1 MKKNLLLLMM
11 CVVLAFSWT
20 KASAVS
26 LSFAD
31 GVATLDFDGTDYQ
44 MLDSYGNI
52 TNEFNNGGWGAIN
65 NNNLTKLIVKG
76 TIPSAN
82 RDKIFEQIKNKF
94 DQNKRT
100 QTLDMSQMKGMTLD
114 QLKNIQL
121 CAAKIIL
128 PIGMDLPDA
137 DTYVASNDNGWNP
150 KWQSKGYI
158 CTLSEEGGTVT
169 IAGQKFDNRNGE
181 SVIANDL
188 GYNTSSQSIDDSQT
202 IYPFSNATKIELVSG
217 VEGNG
222 NDANYTHTDVLA
234 IEKFNAASAV
244 TTYENGVLTL
254 AEGDDTQETLPGK
267 VQELNALD
275 ADKVVFPDGSVW
287 EKSTGKLTA
296 TANAEAH
303 AAALG
308 EAGFQVSSTSTVQKL
323 GKYVSIV
330 DGVTIFTVPNDNT
343 TSVLGSNIDSNLL
356 TDAEKEA
363 LKSATNLKLVGK
375 ITKGDWKALSD
386 KAGSVP
392 SGTTVNSLDLSA
404 AIINDGSPGTDA
416 FTLKDGDQFKNLT
429 SLVLPNDPNYKI
441 IPEGFA
447 TGTNI
452 TSITIP
458 SQVETIGKGAF
469 QGCTSLATLNF
480 AEDGSLKTISES
492 AFQRTNIGGNL
503 VIPNSVETIGDW
515 AFGQC
520 MEITALTINKGTN
533 LWRGGIG
540 NCAFEMNSEQ
550 GHGDNNNKLAN
561 VYINE
566 DNPDHLIPCDKHAFG
581 YDNTN
586 GNTNVATV
594 KTRLHYPPN
603 LYSYYV
609 GDWKIELNGGR
620 LEGQK
625 ELDRLKAVVENG
637 SVEIQEENKTVYAT
651 PDPYIGWQMFVS
663 TGIPV
668 TADTQW
674 RTYSDIVPLRVPADA
689 ANDEDKVADVYIVC
703 GYKAPADGKDAEA
716 ILYRMQPGDIIP
728 AGTGLVIRHYIT
740 DANGG
745 VLMFPHVSGEEAAN
759 LKPYR
764 YVIENDSR
772 KQPNTDYPTYYGIE
786 TRDYQRGGEGEA
798 VHNYLEAIN
807 TTTPRAI
814 YNAENDDIVDP
825 ETLLMQRGKTKV
837 TYRNFFFGNGLKL
850 WTTYQERVTKNIA
863 AGMTQEDAEEAA
875 NTIGR
880 NTMIGDD
887 FGEGDKTRGWGFF
900 RCISDYYAISNKA
913 FLHLPGTVE
922 NVNTNTVSMNAT
934 ENDVQVQAK
943 DMNMILIGLDETF
956 YGQGIGGITTGIK
969 DAQSVDQF
977 ENNSYYTLQGV
988 KVLKPSKNGIY
999 IHNGKKVVVR

>member
-1 MKKNLLLLMM
+1 MKRILLLLMTL
-11 CVVLAFSWT
+11 VLAAIGAEAGTRYYLVNSGT
-20 KASAVS
+20 PPSDQGNDNDKAIVGATLYKSVKKY
-26 LSFAD
+26 
-31 GVATLDFDGTDYQ
+31 VATWTPVEPDA
-44 MLDSYGNI
+44 
-52 TNEFNNGGWGAIN
+52 NNGQFNQFNYPDSEKEDHVDQVN
-65 NNNLTKLIVKG
+65 NNNYYKVPATYNYYHRTGDSWSSYESVETVPDGFAIGDCDSEGSIQWYWDTSKEYVRVPSFYKYYYVTDKQEQYVWQEESYSDDWKELEAVYDTKSELDANPATAEQKYAAVGGTTYTKTGGRWVADTPAIVTGWDSTTGTLSVAPDETRTISELMTQYGITADDVNKIVFDGSEYDKATKTLTSSSNDYNTQATAL
-76 TIPSAN
+76 TSADFKV
-82 RDKIFEQIKNKF
+82 DKIVLGE
-94 DQNKRT
+94 
-100 QTLDMSQMKGMTLD
+100 
-114 QLKNIQL
+114 
-121 CAAKIIL
+121 
-128 PIGMDLPDA
+128 
-137 DTYVASNDNGWNP
+137 Y
-150 KWQSKGYI
+150 
-158 CTLSEEGGTVT
+158 VT
-169 IAGQKFDNRNGE
+169 I
-181 SVIANDL
+181 
-188 GYNTSSQSIDDSQT
+188 
-202 IYPFSNATKIELVSG
+202 
-217 VEGNG
+217 
-222 NDANYTHTDVLA
+222 
-234 IEKFNAASAV
+234 
-244 TTYENGVLTL
+244 EN
-254 AEGDDTQETLPGK
+254 
-267 VQELNALD
+267 
-275 ADKVVFPDGSVW
+275 
-287 EKSTGKLTA
+287 
-296 TANAEAH
+296 
-303 AAALG
+303 
-308 EAGFQVSSTSTVQKL
+308 
-323 GKYVSIV
+323 
-330 DGVTIFTVPNDNT
+330 GVTIFTVPNDNT

-375 ITKGDWKALSD
+375 ITKSDWKALSD

-503 VIPNSVETIGDW
+503 VIPNSVEAIGDW

-533 LWRGGIG
+533 LWKRGIG

-566 DNPDHLIPCDKHAFG
+566 DDPEHLIPCDKHAFG

-625 ELDRLKAVVENG
+625 ELDRLKTVVESG
-637 SVEIQEENKTVYAT
+637 SVVIQEENKTVTAT
-651 PDPYIGWQMFVS
+651 PKPYIGWQMFVS

-716 ILYRMQPGDIIP
+716 ILYMMQPGDIIP

-740 DANGG
+740 DKNGG

-837 TYRNFFFGNGLKL
+837 TYRNFFFGNGQKL

-875 NTIGR
+875 NTIGQ

-887 FGEGDKTRGWGFF
+887 FGEGDKNRGWGFF
-900 RCISDYYAISNKA
+900 RCISDYYAISSKA

-956 YGQGIGGITTGIK
+956 YGQGIGGIATGIK
-969 DAQSVDQF
+969 DVQDVKQRKDNA
-977 ENNSYYTLQGV
+977 YYTLQGV
-988 KVLKPSKNGIY
+988 KVLKPTKNGIY
-999 IHNGKKVVVR
+999 IQNGKKVVVK

>member
-1 MKKNLLLLMM
+1 MM
-11 CVVLAFSWT
+11 CVC
-20 KASAVS
+20 VS
-26 LSFAD
+26 IGAWAGVSIEAD
-31 GVATLDFDGTDYQ
+31 GDDGVKVIVTGESYDQFKVHNFTEDEKQLLSRNKLTLDGKFSADD
-44 MLDSYGNI
+44 
-52 TNEFNNGGWGAIN
+52 
-65 NNNLTKLIVKG
+65 LTKFRDLGKTSATSLDFSKADFEESTKIIYPDWNNWQPTEVTQSCETVKYWSSCESV
-76 TIPSAN
+76 ILSSSATSY
-82 RDKIFEQIKNKF
+82 DDEIFQGCNSL
-94 DQNKRT
+94 T
-100 QTLDMSQMKGMTLD
+100 TVVYKGMTATIT
-114 QLKNIQL
+114 KNSSTNQITAIFTKSGNATDDEFFEGVLGRINGGNQITVVANEP
-121 CAAKIIL
+121 AAETSWDSETGTLTVSEDDGTTENLPSVVESSEYSNGADNVNKIIF
-128 PIGMDLPDA
+128 A
-137 DTYVASNDNGWNP
+137 
-150 KWQSKGYI
+150 
-158 CTLSEEGGTVT
+158 
-169 IAGQKFDNRNGE
+169 
-181 SVIANDL
+181 
-188 GYNTSSQSIDDSQT
+188 
-202 IYPFSNATKIELVSG
+202 
-217 VEGNG
+217 
-222 NDANYTHTDVLA
+222 
-234 IEKFNAASAV
+234 
-244 TTYENGVLTL
+244 
-254 AEGDDTQETLPGK
+254 
-267 VQELNALD
+267 
-275 ADKVVFPDGSVW
+275 DGSVW
-287 EKSTGKLTA
+287 EKSTGRAGKLTVSA
-296 TANAEAH
+296 SGNSSVLQ
-303 AAALG
+303 AAL
-308 EAGFQVSSTSTVQKL
+308 EAAGFTVSSTEQRL
-323 GKYVSIV
+323 GEFVSIV

-356 TDAEKEA
+356 TDAEKAA
-363 LKSATNLKLVGK
+363 LKSATDLKLVGK
-375 ITKGDWKALSD
+375 ITKSDWKALSD

-404 AIINDGSPGTDA
+404 AIINDGSHGTDA

-533 LWRGGIG
+533 LWKGGIG

-550 GHGDNNNKLAN
+550 GQGDNNNKLAN

-566 DNPDHLIPCDKHAFG
+566 DDPDHLIPCDKHAFG

-609 GDWKIELNGGR
+609 GDWKIQLNGGR

-625 ELDRLKAVVENG
+625 ELDRMKTVVENG
-637 SVEIQEENKTVYAT
+637 SVTFQEGSEVTTVTAT
-651 PDPYIGWQMFVS
+651 PEAYIGWQMFVS

-668 TADTQW
+668 TADTEW
-674 RTYSDIVPLRVPADA
+674 RTYSDIVPLLVPADA

-716 ILYRMQPGDIIP
+716 VLYRMKPGDIIP
-728 AGTGLVIRHYIT
+728 AGTGLVIRHYVKDT
-740 DANGG
+740 NGG
-745 VLMFPHVSGEEAAN
+745 VLMFPHVSDEEAAN

-786 TRDYQRGGEGEA
+786 TRDYQRGGTGEA

-850 WTTYQERVTKNIA
+850 WTTYQERVAKNIA

-880 NTMIGDD
+880 NTMIGDN

-900 RCISDYYAISNKA
+900 RCISDYYAISSKA
-913 FLHLPGTVE
+913 FLHLPGTI
-922 NVNTNTVSMNAT
+922 NNSNTISMNAT
-934 ENDVQVQAK
+934 EDGVLVQAK

-999 IHNGKKVVVR
+999 IQNGKKVVVR

>member
-1 MKKNLLLLMM
+1 MKRTLRLITSVLVMSLYAVGVQAQGQYWLFHTTADNSKGNGGDKA
-11 CVVLAFSWT
+11 VVG
-20 KASAVS
+20 
-26 LSFAD
+26 AD
-31 GVATLDFDGTDYQ
+31 LYKSVQKEKKFWDPVESTA
-44 MLDSYGNI
+44 
-52 TNEFNNGGWGAIN
+52 NNGQFDVFPYPEGERNDHLQDADDNKYYKVAETFVYYQKIDNEWTVTQN
-65 NNNLTKLIVKG
+65 R
-76 TIPSAN
+76 PSAN
-82 RDKIFEQIKNKF
+82 SWE
-94 DQNKRT
+94 
-100 QTLDMSQMKGMTLD
+100 
-114 QLKNIQL
+114 
-121 CAAKIIL
+121 
-128 PIGMDLPDA
+128 
-137 DTYVASNDNGWNP
+137 
-150 KWQSKGYI
+150 
-158 CTLSEEGGTVT
+158 
-169 IAGQKFDNRNGE
+169 IAWVE
-181 SVIANDL
+181 NDL
-188 GYNTSSQSIDDSQT
+188 GNMPEWQQNGMRYAIVYSNIVGYYHTTKQNVVEWQLEEYTDGNQQYQLIELYPEGQDVNTIPAATEQGKYCTIGGTTYTKTGGRWVSDTPAIETGWDSTTGTLSVAPDETRTISELMTEFGITANDVNTIKFDGGTYDKATKTLTSSSNDYNTQATALTSGGFEVEKIVLGEYVT
-202 IYPFSNATKIELVSG
+202 I
-217 VEGNG
+217 
-222 NDANYTHTDVLA
+222 
-234 IEKFNAASAV
+234 
-244 TTYENGVLTL
+244 ENGITVL
-254 AEGDDTQETLPGK
+254 
-267 VQELNALD
+267 
-275 ADKVVFPDGSVW
+275 
-287 EKSTGKLTA
+287 
-296 TANAEAH
+296 
-303 AAALG
+303 
-308 EAGFQVSSTSTVQKL
+308 
-323 GKYVSIV
+323 
-330 DGVTIFTVPNDNT
+330 TVPNDNT

-356 TDAEKEA
+356 TDAEKAA
-363 LKSATNLKLVGK
+363 LKSATDLKLVGK
-375 ITKGDWKALSD
+375 ITKSDWKALSD

-404 AIINDGSPGTDA
+404 AIINDGSHGTDA

-503 VIPNSVETIGDW
+503 VIPNSVETIGNW

-533 LWRGGIG
+533 LWKGGIG

-550 GHGDNNNKLAN
+550 GQGDNNNKLAN

-566 DNPDHLIPCDKHAFG
+566 DNPEHLIPCDAHAFG

-625 ELDRLKAVVENG
+625 ELDRLKTVVEQG
-637 SVEIQEENKTVYAT
+637 SVTIQEDNKTVTAT
-651 PDPYIGWQMFVS
+651 PDARIGWQMFVS

-668 TADTQW
+668 TADTEW
-674 RTYSDIVPLRVPADA
+674 RTYSDIVPLRVPD
-689 ANDEDKVADVYIVC
+689 NPDDVTKKVADVYIVC
-703 GYKAPADGKDAEA
+703 GYKAPADGNDAEA

-728 AGTGLVIRHYIT
+728 AGTGLVIRHYVT
-740 DANGG
+740 DTNGG

-786 TRDYQRGGEGEA
+786 TRDYQRGGTGEA

-814 YNAENDDIVDP
+814 YNAENDDIADP

-850 WTTYQERVTKNIA
+850 WTTYQERVDKNIA

-999 IHNGKKVVVR
+999 IQNGKKVVVK

>member
-1 MKKNLLLLMM
+1 MKKFLLLLMM
-11 CVVLAFSWT
+11 CIC
-20 KASAVS
+20 VS
-26 LSFAD
+26 IGAWADVSIVAD
-31 GVATLDFDGTDYQ
+31 GDDGVKVIITGE
-44 MLDSYGNI
+44 SYGQ
-52 TNEFNNGGWGAIN
+52 FNNYSPTNDENALLSRSELILEGN
-65 NNNLTKLIVKG
+65 FSESDLTKLSQKNNSATSLDFSNANFEETTK
-76 TIPSAN
+76 TIYPAWNNYQATEVTQSCETVRHWQSCESVILSSSATSYDN
-82 RDKIFEQIKNKF
+82 DIF
-94 DQNKRT
+94 QNCSKLT
-100 QTLDMSQMKGMTLD
+100 TVIYKGMTATITKNSSTNQITATFTKSGNTDDD
-114 QLKNIQL
+114 QFFEGVLGRINSGNQITVVANEP
-121 CAAKIIL
+121 AAETSWDSETGTLTVSEDDGTTENLPSVVESSEYSNGADNVNKIIF
-128 PIGMDLPDA
+128 A
-137 DTYVASNDNGWNP
+137 
-150 KWQSKGYI
+150 
-158 CTLSEEGGTVT
+158 
-169 IAGQKFDNRNGE
+169 
-181 SVIANDL
+181 
-188 GYNTSSQSIDDSQT
+188 
-202 IYPFSNATKIELVSG
+202 
-217 VEGNG
+217 
-222 NDANYTHTDVLA
+222 
-234 IEKFNAASAV
+234 
-244 TTYENGVLTL
+244 
-254 AEGDDTQETLPGK
+254 
-267 VQELNALD
+267 
-275 ADKVVFPDGSVW
+275 DGSVW
-287 EKSTGKLTA
+287 EKSTGRAGKLTVSA
-296 TANAEAH
+296 SGNSSVLQ
-303 AAALG
+303 AAL
-308 EAGFQVSSTSTVQKL
+308 EAAGFTVSSTEQRL
-323 GKYVSIV
+323 GEFVSVIN
-330 DGVTIFTVPNDNT
+330 GVTIFTVPNDNT

-404 AIINDGSPGTDA
+404 AIINDGSHGTDA

-429 SLVLPNDPNYKI
+429 SLVLPNDANYKI

-480 AEDGSLKTISES
+480 AKEGSLKTISES

-533 LWRGGIG
+533 LYKGGIG

-566 DNPDHLIPCDKHAFG
+566 DDPERLIPCDKHAFG

-609 GDWKIELNGGR
+609 GDWKIKLNGGR
-620 LEGQK
+620 LEGQA
-625 ELDRLKAVVENG
+625 ELDRLKTVVENG
-637 SVEIQEENKTVYAT
+637 SVTIDNKTVTSA
-651 PDPYIGWQMFVS
+651 PYEHVGWQMFVS

-674 RTYSDIVPLRVPADA
+674 RTYSDIVPLLVPD
-689 ANDEDKVADVYIVC
+689 NPDDVTKKVADVYIVC
-703 GYKAPADGKDAEA
+703 GYKAPAGGKDAEA
-716 ILYRMQPGDIIP
+716 ILYRMKPGDIIP

-740 DANGG
+740 DENGG
-745 VLMFPHVSGEEAAN
+745 VLMFPHVSGEEAAE

-764 YVIENDSR
+764 YVIDGDSR
-772 KQPNTDYPTYYGIE
+772 KGSIANNPYYGIE
-786 TRDYQRGGEGEA
+786 TRDYQRGGTEEA

-837 TYRNFFFGNGLKL
+837 TYRNFFFGNGQKL
-850 WTTYQERVTKNIA
+850 WTTYQERVAKNIA
-863 AGMTQEDAEEAA
+863 DGMDEETAKEQA

-880 NTMIGDD
+880 NTMIGDN
-887 FGEGDKTRGWGFF
+887 FGEGDKERGWGFF